1 MEYTALMTNKNAV
14 EWEDIKTYTET
25 NNFPILLAR
34 KHWKCN
40 CKKDLIDFCNEEYTL
55 YIIFIK
61 HWFLCL

>member
-34 KHWKCN
+34 KH
-40 CKKDLIDFCNEEYTL
+40 
-55 YIIFIK
+55 
-61 HWFLCL
+61 